1 MKVDQISPVRNTQC
15 SRIKKSAGALG
26 ASNLQVMAEAT
37 DRTPNIRDVAREAGV
52 SYQTVSRV
60 LNDSPAIRPVTRER
74 ILKVIDEMGYR
85 PNAAARALVTSRS
98 NIIGV
103 LSSQSALYGPTTS
116 IQAIEVASRAAGYR
130 LSVTSIGSSNYESI
144 RAGLDFLLGQSVEA
158 LVILAPQ
165 VGVFDAI
172 RAMSIDIPFVVLE
185 ASGIDDGR
193 NLTVDQ
199 ARGARLAM
207 RHLIDLGHSQ
217 IVHLAGP
224 SDWLE
229 AQARSTGYAAELLQA
244 GLAPRPLV
252 VGDWTAEFGY
262 RAGRELLSHRD
273 FTAVFCGNDQ
283 MALGLLHACREAG
296 ISVPDQ
302 ISVVGFD
309 DTPESA
315 HFAPALTTVRQNFV
329 EIGNR
334 AISLLLAELRGAT
347 RLDHEPIAPEL
358 VIRSST
364 GPATQ

>member
-1 MKVDQISPVRNTQC
+1 VHI
-15 SRIKKSAGALG
+15 ALAAQTG
-26 ASNLQVMAEAT
+26 NHTIDAEKGRA
-37 DRTPNIRDVAREAGV
+37 PNIRDVAREAGV

-60 LNDSPAIRPVTRER
+60 LNDSPAIRPSTREQVLR
-74 ILKVIDEMGYR
+74 VIDELGYR
-85 PNAAARALVTSRS
+85 PNPAARALVTSRS
-98 NIIGV
+98 KIIGV

-116 IQAIEVASRAAGYR
+116 IQAIEVAARAAGYR
-130 LSVTSIGSSNYESI
+130 LSVTSISTSDTGSI
-144 RAGLDFLLGQSVEA
+144 RAGLDFLLGQSIEA

-172 RAMSIDIPFVVLE
+172 RDMSIGVPFVTLE
-185 ASGIDDGR
+185 ATGLDAGR
-193 NLTVDQ
+193 SISVDQ
-199 ARGARLAM
+199 TRGARLAV
-207 RHLIDLGHSQ
+207 RHLLVLGHTE

-229 AQARSTGYAAELLQA
+229 AQARLEGYRSELLEV
-244 GLAPRPLV
+244 GLSPRAQV

-262 RAGRELLSHRD
+262 LAGRELLARRD

-283 MALGLLHACREAG
+283 MALGFLHACRDA
-296 ISVPDQ
+296 SVEVPVE

-334 AISLLLAELRGAT
+334 AIALLLAELGGAT
-347 RLDHEPIAPEL
+347 DLDHAPIAPEL
-358 VIRSST
+358 IVRAST
-364 GPATQ
+364 GPAPT